1 MFYKL
6 LGMVVWR
13 GAKLFLRR
21 KYGSVLAPKPALAA
35 GGLVVLGVGVVLL
48 LRRDSRT

>member
-6 LGMVVWR
+6 LGMVVWN

-21 KYGSVLAPKPALAA
+21 KYGSAYVPKPLVAGAILAIVA
-35 GGLVVLGVGVVLL
+35 AVAILAS
-48 LRRDSRT
+48 RREST